1 MADAIPE
8 VDGPQL
14 LPALSKY
21 ILAEAK
27 PTLPYIPSTH
37 HQSRKAVNDFLY
49 FFPWN
54 DKSLLSIME
63 QEFNSETES
72 DYTSYWRDWVSAK
85 QVSFSI

>member
-8 VDGPQL
+8 AAGPQL
-14 LPALSKY
+14 PPALSNY

-27 PTLPYIPSTH
+27 PTLPYAVLIFNPAQPSTT
-37 HQSRKAVNDFLY
+37 FL
-49 FFPWN
+49 FTPWN
-54 DKSLLSIME
+54 DKSLLGVMQ